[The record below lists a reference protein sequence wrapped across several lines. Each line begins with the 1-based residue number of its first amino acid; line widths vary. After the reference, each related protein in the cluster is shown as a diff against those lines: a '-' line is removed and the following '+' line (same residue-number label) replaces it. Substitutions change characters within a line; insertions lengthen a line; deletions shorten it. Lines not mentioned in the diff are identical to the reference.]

1 LTPRPVRSREFRA
14 ARQPSASNA
23 SKLTPSRCTI
33 SANFFS
39 VERWQWRDY
48 IGAVQPPLN
57 ARRTGFEVAEF
68 LILDRK
74 LMRKLIALAR
84 SRFGID
90 DVDAED
96 LVQETALEIAR
107 SPALIASPES
117 YAFQVF
123 HNRCARFLERRTR
136 TSAVFV
142 ETADWVRT
150 PAVDEKLDEK
160 AIVRAGFARISV
172 TCRTLLTSYYVE
184 GASLKETA
192 ARSGHSSKQVWKRL
206 SACLKKLKEAVGA

>member
-1 LTPRPVRSREFRA
+1 
-14 ARQPSASNA
+14 
-23 SKLTPSRCTI
+23 LTPSYRTI

-39 VERWQWRDY
+39 VERWRRGDY

-57 ARRTGFEVAEF
+57 ARSSGFEVAEF
-68 LILDRK
+68 LVLDRK
-74 LMRKLIALAR
+74 LVRKLVALAR

-107 SPALIASPES
+107 SPALIASPEGF
-117 YAFQVF
+117 AFQVF
-123 HNRCARFLERRTR
+123 HNRCTRFLDRRTKR
-136 TSAVFV
+136 SAVFV
-142 ETADWVRT
+142 ETGDWYRT
-150 PAVDEKLDEK
+150 PAAEEKLDERV
-160 AIVRAGFARISV
+160 IIRAGFARISA
-172 TCRTLLTSYYVE
+172 TCRILLTSYYVE

-206 SACLKKLKEAVGA
+206 SACLAKLKEAIGA